1 MSLLLYIV
9 VEKEKRVDKEYNIR
23 LSTLFPFEKEE
34 SYVYSFLLPFSK
46 SFCLFCD

>member
-23 LSTLFPFEKEE
+23 LSTLFSFEKGGILC
-34 SYVYSFLLPFSK
+34 V
-46 SFCLFCD
+46 

>member
-9 VEKEKRVDKEYNIR
+9 VEKEKELTKNII
-23 LSTLFPFEKEE
+23 SVCQLFFPLKKEE
-34 SYVYSFLLPFSK
+34 SYVYSFLFPFSK